1 MGIKWELVD
10 CQDGVN
16 MYSDQKL
23 KPGVYDKD
31 MGKEPTISR
40 KEAEKLLREQ
50 NELTKKV
57 ISSSGG
63 TSLCDMMSQVC
74 TLMLLI
80 SNSQQIKSYAVI
92 LEEKTRI
99 KAGEILESQHAQ
111 ICLIG
116 MIVFLQ
122 VVSFAQKKSAQASL
136 SQSVLPTLPS
146 SRNTFYAPLQVKAQL
161 FLLCTPDEVL
171 KLLLNQSSR
180 TAWDFGVEH
189 MQVDFARSVLS
200 LKYVNNYQEEISF
213 KYMISEN
220 KFYILESV

>member
-122 VVSFAQKKSAQASL
+122 VVSFAQKKSA
-136 SQSVLPTLPS
+136 
-146 SRNTFYAPLQVKAQL
+146 
-161 FLLCTPDEVL
+161 
-171 KLLLNQSSR
+171 
-180 TAWDFGVEH
+180 
-189 MQVDFARSVLS
+189 
-200 LKYVNNYQEEISF
+200 
-213 KYMISEN
+213 
-220 KFYILESV
+220 